1 MQTIKK
7 AALVLVG
14 IALGC
19 GGAAV
24 APMAA
29 GSAHASGKW
38 TCHAAWDFPDVA
50 DAAKDGA
57 DVTKGM
63 NAIAGSAAAGTV
75 ITVPSSGSAYVCV
88 KN

>member
-1 MQTIKK
+1 MQRFKN
-7 AALVLVG
+7 AALVLAG

-24 APMAA
+24 APMAV
-29 GSAHASGKW
+29 GSAQASGKW
-38 TCHAAWDFPDVA
+38 ACYGAWNFPDVT

-57 DVTKGM
+57 ELTKSM
-63 NAIAGSAAAGTV
+63 NAVAGSAAAGTIV
-75 ITVPSSGSAYVCV
+75 TVPSSGSAYVCV